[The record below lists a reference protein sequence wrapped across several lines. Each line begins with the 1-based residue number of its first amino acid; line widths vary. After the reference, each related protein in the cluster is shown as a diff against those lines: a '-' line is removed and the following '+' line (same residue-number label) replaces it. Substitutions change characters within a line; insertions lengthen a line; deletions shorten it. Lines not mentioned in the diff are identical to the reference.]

1 MSNIDR
7 YAVIGSGIAHSR
19 SPQIHAMFAQAT
31 RQSMEYG
38 LLDCPPVA
46 FKPTVDA
53 FFKAGG
59 RGLNVTVP
67 HKQAALPLCASLTPR
82 AQRAGA
88 VNTLARRD
96 DGTLLGDNTDGAGLV
111 RDLSVNLGC
120 KLAGARVLLLGA
132 GGAARGIIAP
142 LVEAGVAAL
151 EIHNRHPAR
160 ARALAA
166 EFSDLAPVNAGE
178 LPAPPP
184 PPLPGVHGSTLRAP
198 SAEAAAAHRARLK
211 DSGYDLII
219 NATSA
224 SLNNELPKTPPH
236 AVGIQTLAYDLAYG
250 DRETV
255 FVHWARRAGAAR
267 AVMGLG
273 MLVEQA
279 AESFLLW
286 RGVRPETAHV
296 LEALGDSKQGD
307 RALKPP
313 PG

>member
-31 RQSMEYG
+31 RQAMEYG

-67 HKQAALPLCASLTPR
+67 HKQAALQLCDTLTPR
-82 AQRAGA
+82 ARRAGA
-88 VNTLARRD
+88 VNTLARGD
-96 DGTLLGDNTDGAGLV
+96 DGKLLGDNTDGAGLV
-111 RDLSVNLGC
+111 RDLAFNLAF
-120 KLAGARVLLLGA
+120 KLMGARVLLLGA

-142 LVEAGVAAL
+142 LVGAGVASL

-160 ARALAA
+160 ARALAQ
-166 EFSDLAPVNAGE
+166 EFADLPPVTAGE
-178 LPAPPP
+178 LHAPPP
-184 PPLPGVHGSTLRAP
+184 PPMPGVYGSTLRAT
-198 SAEAAAAHRARLK
+198 SADDAALHRARRN
-211 DSGYDLII
+211 DGGYDLII

-224 SLNNELPKTPPH
+224 SLSNELPDIPPH
-236 AVGIQTLAYDLAYG
+236 AVGIQTLAYDLAYR
-250 DRETV
+250 DRDTV

-286 RGVRPETAHV
+286 RGVRPDTAHV
-296 LEALGDSKQGD
+296 LEALNE
-307 RALKPP
+307 RALNPP
-313 PG
+313 PA

>member
-1 MSNIDR
+1 MDR

-31 RQSMEYG
+31 RQPMEYG
-38 LLDCPPVA
+38 LLDTPPVA
-46 FKPTVDA
+46 FKATADA

-67 HKQAALPLCASLTPR
+67 HKQAALQLCDSLTPR
-82 AQRAGA
+82 ARRAGA
-88 VNTLARRD
+88 VNTLARGD
-96 DGTLLGDNTDGAGLV
+96 DGKLLGDNTDGAGLV
-111 RDLSVNLGC
+111 RDLSFNLRC
-120 KLAGARVLLLGA
+120 TLAGARVLLLGA

-160 ARALAA
+160 ARALAQEFA
-166 EFSDLAPVNAGE
+166 ELAPVSAGE
-178 LPAPPP
+178 SAVRAPPAM
-184 PPLPGVHGSTLRAP
+184 PGVYGSTLRAP
-198 SAEAAAAHRARLK
+198 SADTAAAHRARRN
-211 DSGYDLII
+211 DGGYDLII

-224 SLNNELPKTPPH
+224 SLENQLPEIPPH
-236 AVGIQTLAYDLAYG
+236 AAGIQTLAYDLAYR
-250 DRETV
+250 DRDTV

-286 RGVRPETAHV
+286 RGVRPDTAHV
-296 LEALGDSKQGD
+296 LEVLANSGHGQSP
-307 RALKPP
+307 A
-313 PG
+313 

>member
-7 YAVIGSGIAHSR
+7 YAVIGSGIGHSR

-31 RQSMEYG
+31 RQAMEYG
-38 LLDCPPVA
+38 LLDTPPVA
-46 FKPTVDA
+46 FKATADA

-67 HKQAALPLCASLTPR
+67 HKLAALQLCDSLTLR
-82 AQRAGA
+82 ARRAGA
-88 VNTLARRD
+88 VNTLASGD
-96 DGTLLGDNTDGAGLV
+96 DGKLLGDNTDGAGLV
-111 RDLSVNLGC
+111 RDLTVNLDC
-120 KLAGARVLLLGA
+120 PLAGARVLLLGA

-142 LVEAGVAAL
+142 LAETGIAAL

-160 ARALAA
+160 ARALAQ
-166 EFSDLAPVNAGE
+166 EFADLAAIRAGE

-184 PPLPGVHGSTLRAP
+184 PPMPGVYGSPMRVR
-198 SAEAAAAHRARLK
+198 SADAAAAQRARLK
-211 DSGYDLII
+211 DGGYDLII

-224 SLNNELPKTPPH
+224 SLSNELPEMPPH
-236 AVGIQTLAYDLAYG
+236 AVGLQTLAYDLAYR
-250 DRETV
+250 DRDTV

-296 LEALGDSKQGD
+296 LEALAA
-307 RALKPP
+307 RAVRNPP
-313 PG
+313 D